1 VRVGARCGDD
11 TLVIEVADTGPG
23 IPAEVLAHLFE
34 PFYSRKALGK
44 GTGLGLVISRDL
56 VEKQGGRL
64 TAANRDAGGAVF
76 TVQVPLAPGPGPAVK
91 PDTKEG

>member
-1 VRVGARCGDD
+1 MNVRQDHCGPLVRWQAVQ
-11 TLVIEVADTGPG
+11 TLLDS
-23 IPAEVLAHLFE
+23 PAEVLAHLFE